1 MKFKRPLK
9 WILIPLVFCL
19 LFGAARLYYHLT
31 DDFRLGNMT
40 YELDFK
46 APWTTP
52 VLSAEEQKDL
62 NTLFGQ
68 KYYYIGKGA
77 QCYAF
82 GSADDKYVLKF
93 FKFKHLK
100 PNFLV
105 YFLPPFSPFK
115 EYKEI
120 SVQRKRNKLISV
132 FEGYDLAF
140 RVNRKESELIYLH
153 LVPTDALFQTVTV
166 VDKLGLE
173 HSIPLDDVVF
183 LFQKKGETLRTRM
196 TRLLH
201 NGEQEGAKDSLSKIL
216 GMYMQEYQ
224 KGVYDRDHG
233 VMHNTGFV
241 GEHPFHLDVGKFTE
255 DERMKQKGY
264 YKKDLEHITWKI
276 DLWIKRT
283 FPDDYAALSE
293 HLSREFQKWTGEV
306 FDPAR
311 IDPDLYKKN
320 RHQLNW
326 NFGN

>member
-1 MKFKRPLK
+1 MKVKRFLK
-9 WILIPLVFCL
+9 WITIPVVLGL

-40 YELDFK
+40 YDLDFA
-46 APWTTP
+46 APWKTSP
-52 VLSAEEQKDL
+52 LAAEEQQDL

-82 GSADDKYVLKF
+82 GSADGKYVLKF

-105 YFLPPFSPFK
+105 YLLPPFSPFK
-115 EYKEI
+115 EYKEASI
-120 SVQRKRNKLISV
+120 RKKRDKLISV
-132 FEGYDLAF
+132 FEGYDLAY
-140 RVNRKESELIYLH
+140 RVNRQESELIYLH
-153 LVPTDALFQTVTV
+153 LVPTKALFQKVTV
-166 VDKLGLE
+166 VDKLGWE
-173 HSIPLDDVVF
+173 HAIPLDDVVF

-201 NGEQEGAKDSLSKIL
+201 NGELEAAKNSLSEIL
-216 GMYMQEYQ
+216 AMYMQEYQ

-241 GEHPFHLDVGKFTE
+241 GDHPFHLDVGKFTE
-255 DERMKQKGY
+255 YAQMKQKEY
-264 YKKDLEHITWKI
+264 FKKDLEHISWKI
-276 DLWIKRT
+276 DLWVKKT
-283 FPDDYAALSE
+283 FPDDYAALSA
-293 HLSREFQKWTGEV
+293 HLSKEFQKWTGEV

-311 IDPDLYKKN
+311 IDPALYKKN
-320 RHQLNW
+320 RHHLTW
-326 NFGN
+326 SLGN

>member
-1 MKFKRPLK
+1 MKIKHISK
-9 WILIPLVFCL
+9 WILIPLLCGL

-31 DDFRLGNMT
+31 DDFRLSNMT
-40 YELDFK
+40 YELDFDAPWK
-46 APWTTP
+46 AP
-52 VLSAEEQKDL
+52 VISADELHDL
-62 NTLFGQ
+62 NTDLGQ

-82 GSADDKYVLKF
+82 GSADGNYVLKF

-105 YFLPPFSPFK
+105 YFLPAFSPFK
-115 EYKEI
+115 EYREASI
-120 SVQRKRNKLISV
+120 QRKRNKLISV

-153 LVPTDALFQTVTV
+153 LVPTERQFRTVTV

-173 HSIPLDDVVF
+173 HAIHLDDVVF

-196 TRLLH
+196 TRLLQQ
-201 NGEQEGAKDSLSKIL
+201 GKQEAAKNSLSKIL
-216 GMYMQEYQ
+216 AMYMQEYQ

-233 VMHNTGFV
+233 VMHNTGFI

-255 DERMKQKGY
+255 DERMKQKDY

-276 DLWIKRT
+276 DVWVKKT
-283 FPDDYAALSE
+283 FPDDYAALST
-293 HLSREFQKWTGEV
+293 HLSKDFLMWTGEA
-306 FDPAR
+306 FDPAS
-311 IDPDLYKKN
+311 IDPGLYKKN
-320 RHQLNW
+320 RHHLSW
-326 NFGN
+326 SFGN